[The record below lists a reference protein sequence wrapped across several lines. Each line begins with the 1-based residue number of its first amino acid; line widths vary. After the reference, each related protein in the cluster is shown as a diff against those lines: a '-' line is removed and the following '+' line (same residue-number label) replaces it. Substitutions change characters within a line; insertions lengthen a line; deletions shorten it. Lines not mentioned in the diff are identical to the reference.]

1 MEFKNLNKSEKMFLK
16 DFLKINSDL
25 LDANEFSKLYA
36 KLRNTA
42 DLRYLRVLS
51 SAMTNL
57 LIEANINPLMHMRVM
72 PIFYFDDS
80 KLDVFEIPYGVEEI
94 ESFAFCDSTIN
105 TLLLPKSIK
114 AISVD
119 SFYNLGITLKINK
132 IIYNG
137 KRNDLYLAIKH
148 WPDALREAFLDFVT
162 YTN

>member
-1 MEFKNLNKSEKMFLK
+1 MEFKNLNESEKMFLK
-16 DFLKINSDL
+16 DFLKINNDL
-25 LDANEFSKLYA
+25 LDANEFTKLYF

-42 DLRYLRVLS
+42 DLRYLRDLS

-57 LIEANINPLMHMRVM
+57 LIEANINPLMYMRVM
-72 PIFYFDDS
+72 PTFYFDDS

-94 ESFAFCDSTIN
+94 DSFAFGNSTIN
-105 TLLLPKSIK
+105 TLLLPRSIK
-114 AISVD
+114 IISE
-119 SFYNLGITLKINK
+119 SFYNSGIANK

>member
-25 LDANEFSKLYA
+25 LDANEFTKLYA

-42 DLRYLRVLS
+42 DLQYLRDLS

-57 LIEANINPLMHMRVM
+57 LIEANINPLMHMQVM
-72 PIFYFDDS
+72 PIFYFDDI
-80 KLDVFEIPYGVEEI
+80 KLNVFEIPYGVEEI

-105 TLLLPKSIK
+105 TLLLPRSIK
-114 AISVD
+114 YISPD
-119 SFYNLGITLKINK
+119 SFYNLGTALKINK
-132 IIYNG
+132 IVYNG

>member
-1 MEFKNLNKSEKMFLK
+1 MEFKNLNESEKMFLK
-16 DFLKINSDL
+16 DFLKINNDL
-25 LDANEFSKLYA
+25 LDANEFTKLYF

-42 DLRYLRVLS
+42 DLRYLRDLS

-72 PIFYFDDS
+72 PTFYFDDS

-94 ESFAFCDSTIN
+94 DSFAFGNSTIN
-105 TLLLPKSIK
+105 TLLLPRSIK
-114 AISVD
+114 IISE
-119 SFYNLGITLKINK
+119 SFYNSGIANK

>member
-1 MEFKNLNKSEKMFLK
+1 MEFKNLNESEKMFLK
-16 DFLKINSDL
+16 DFLKINNDL
-25 LDANEFSKLYA
+25 LDANEFTKLYF

-42 DLRYLRVLS
+42 DLRYLRDLS

-57 LIEANINPLMHMRVM
+57 LIEANINPLMHMQVM
-72 PIFYFDDS
+72 PIFYFDDI
-80 KLDVFEIPYGVEEI
+80 KLNVFEIPYGVEEI

-105 TLLLPKSIK
+105 TLLLPRSIK
-114 AISVD
+114 IISE
-119 SFYNLGITLKINK
+119 SFYNSGIANK